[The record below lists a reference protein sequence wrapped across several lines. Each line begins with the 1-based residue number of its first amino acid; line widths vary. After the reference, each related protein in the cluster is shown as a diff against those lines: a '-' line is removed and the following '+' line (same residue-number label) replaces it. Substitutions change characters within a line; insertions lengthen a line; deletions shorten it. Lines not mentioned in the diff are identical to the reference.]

1 MENKQNE
8 LKIRKVNERQF
19 DVILKETNSVTSK
32 HGLTY
37 DEINAFLWSLYSRM
51 MYNCDS
57 GKSVCSMISVRF

>member
-1 MENKQNE
+1 MDNNQRE

-32 HGLTY
+32 HGLTF
-37 DEINAFLWSLYSRM
+37 DEVNAFLWSLYGRM

-57 GKSVCSMISVRF
+57 GKSVCSTISVKF